1 MASLA
6 LLRNAKSLYNSLLA
20 EGKTAEAKKLIDS
33 YTYITKKEKLF
44 ENEKFDIHPY
54 YPDYW
59 FSTEGRIYLKPPSYK
74 FSEVKCDNDG
84 YKSVNLVNAD
94 SGNPKQKLHRLI
106 AEVFVDI
113 PEELKTKEENEE
125 AKKLIVSHTN
135 GNLHDNK
142 ASNLYWTTMG
152 QRSQTTNHPIKKPGK
167 CRRIIGYKIINGVQS
182 KEGKIF
188 DSVQEAEYYVK
199 SETMAAKKGM
209 MFASVKEAENHFRN
223 EKIEE
228 AVDGMPVSFG
238 KRISRA
244 ISEHHALAG
253 YYWDYPKIELSDGER
268 TVTKVING
276 KSVTLSS
283 LGRIWWDKKDP
294 SFGSV
299 NAQGYMKVS
308 INGIEYRMHNIIL
321 EAFVPKPNGNE
332 NYQADHI
339 NSKKTDNRLSNLRWL
354 TVAENVQ
361 AAHNIPIV
369 LTNINTL
376 EKTLYR
382 SMLQAAKAI
391 GSNVG
396 DISNACNGVK
406 GNVVLGFRCEL
417 DEV

>member
-142 ASNLYWTTMG
+142 A
-152 QRSQTTNHPIKKPGK
+152 GK

-253 YYWDYPKIELSDGER
+253 Y
-268 TVTKVING
+268 
-276 KSVTLSS
+276 
-283 LGRIWWDKKDP
+283 
-294 SFGSV
+294 
-299 NAQGYMKVS
+299 
-308 INGIEYRMHNIIL
+308 
-321 EAFVPKPNGNE
+321 
-332 NYQADHI
+332 
-339 NSKKTDNRLSNLRWL
+339 
-354 TVAENVQ
+354 
-361 AAHNIPIV
+361 
-369 LTNINTL
+369 
-376 EKTLYR
+376 
-382 SMLQAAKAI
+382 
-391 GSNVG
+391 
-396 DISNACNGVK
+396 
-406 GNVVLGFRCEL
+406 
-417 DEV
+417 